1 MLGVL
6 AGFFVVW
13 FIILVGMFVG
23 RRKVLGDNARSVLS
37 ALTFFVASPAL
48 LFETLSKAKLHDV
61 FAAPLLVTAVGA
73 AVTAALFFVIVRFLL
88 KRTVPE
94 SLMSSMSASLANSA
108 NLGIPIAVY
117 VLGDASYVAP
127 LLIFQLAF
135 FTPLFLMAL
144 DATTSSHRT
153 TPGGFV
159 LMILKN
165 PMIVGSALGLV
176 VAGTG
181 WKVPELVMQP
191 IHLIGGAAIPAMLI
205 AFGMS
210 LNGSRP
216 LQAAAGRRIDTL
228 LGSAFKLVVHP
239 GIAYVFARFALGMDG
254 HALFAVV
261 VTSALPTAQN
271 VFVAASRYRTGI
283 TVAKDT
289 VLITTVVAVPAMIC
303 VALLLT

>member
-13 FIILVGMFVG
+13 CIILVGWFVG
-23 RRKVLGDNARSVLS
+23 RQRILGDNARPVLS
-37 ALTFFVASPAL
+37 GLTFFVASPAL
-48 LFETLSKAKLHDV
+48 LFETLSKARLQEV
-61 FAAPLLVTAVGA
+61 FAEPLLVTAVA
-73 AVTAALFFVIVRFLL
+73 AILTAAIFFALARFWL
-88 KRTVPE
+88 KRALPE
-94 SLMSSMSASLANSA
+94 SLMSAMSASLANSA

-135 FTPLFLMAL
+135 FTPVFLMIL
-144 DATTSSHRT
+144 DSSTSTHRT
-153 TPGGFV
+153 TVLGFF
-159 LMILKN
+159 LMILRN
-165 PMIVGSALGLV
+165 PMIVGSGLGLL

-181 WKVPELVMQP
+181 FQVPELVMEP

-210 LNGSRP
+210 LNGTRP
-216 LQAAAGRRIDTL
+216 LQASAGRRVDTL
-228 LGSAFKLVVHP
+228 LASAFKLGVQP
-239 GIAYVFARFALGMDG
+239 ALAYLFARFALGMEG

-261 VTSALPTAQN
+261 VTSSLPTAQN
-271 VFVAASRYRTGI
+271 VFVAASRYQTGL

-289 VLITTVVAVPAMIC
+289 VLITTVVAVPAMIG
-303 VALLLT
+303 VALLLA

>member
-13 FIILVGMFVG
+13 CIILVGMFVG
-23 RRKVLGDNARSVLS
+23 RRNILGENARSVLS

-48 LFETLSKAKLHDV
+48 LFETLSKAKLNDV

-73 AVTAALFFVIVRFLL
+73 VATASLFFCIVRFML
-88 KRTVPE
+88 KRPLPE
-94 SLMSSMSASLANSA
+94 ALVSSMSASLANSA
-108 NLGIPIAVY
+108 NLGIPIAVF

-144 DATTSSHRT
+144 DATTSAHRT
-153 TPGGFV
+153 TPLSFV
-159 LMILKN
+159 LMILRN
-165 PMIVGSALGLV
+165 PMIVGSGLGLG

-181 WKVPELVMQP
+181 WQVPELVLQP
-191 IHLIGGAAIPAMLI
+191 IHLIGGAAIPAMLL

-216 LQAAAGRRIDTL
+216 LQASAGRRVDTL
-228 LGSAFKLVVHP
+228 LASGFKLIVHP
-239 GIAYVFARFALGMDG
+239 LLAFLFASFALGMREQ
-254 HALFAVV
+254 ALFAVV
-261 VTSALPTAQN
+261 VTSSLPTAQN
-271 VFVAASRYRTGI
+271 VFVAATRYQTGL

-289 VLITTVVAVPAMIC
+289 VLITTVVAVPAMIG
-303 VALLLT
+303 VALILT

>member
-13 FIILVGMFVG
+13 CIILVGWFVG
-23 RRKVLGDNARSVLS
+23 RRKILGENARQVLS
-37 ALTFFVASPAL
+37 GLTFFVASPAL
-48 LFETLSKAKLHDV
+48 LFETLSKAKLQEV
-61 FAAPLLVTAVGA
+61 FAAPLLVTAVA
-73 AVTAALFFVIVRFLL
+73 AFATAAIFFAITKFLL
-88 KRTVPE
+88 KRALPE
-94 SLMSSMSASLANSA
+94 ALMSSMAASLANSA

-135 FTPLFLMAL
+135 FTPLFLMIL
-144 DATTSSHRT
+144 DSSTSSHRT
-153 TPGGFV
+153 TPLGFV
-159 LMILKN
+159 VMILRN
-165 PMIVGSALGLV
+165 PMIVGSGLGLL
-176 VAGTG
+176 VAGTALQ
-181 WKVPELVMQP
+181 VPPLVMEP

-216 LQAAAGRRIDTL
+216 LQASAGRRVDTL
-228 LGSAFKLVVHP
+228 LASLFKLVIQP
-239 GIAYVFARFALGMDG
+239 AIAYVFAHFAVGMEG

-271 VFVAASRYRTGI
+271 VFVAASRYKTGL

-289 VLITTVVAVPAMIC
+289 VLLTTVVAVPAMIG
-303 VALLLT
+303 VALLLA

>member
-13 FIILVGMFVG
+13 SIILVGWFVG
-23 RRKVLGDNARSVLS
+23 RRKILGENARQVLS
-37 ALTFFVASPAL
+37 GLTFFVASPAL
-48 LFETLSKAKLHDV
+48 LFETLSKAKLQEV
-61 FAAPLLVTAVGA
+61 FAAPLLVTAVA
-73 AVTAALFFVIVRFLL
+73 AFATAAIFFAITKFLL
-88 KRTVPE
+88 KRALPE
-94 SLMSSMSASLANSA
+94 ALMSSMAASLANSA

-135 FTPLFLMAL
+135 FTPLFLMIL
-144 DATTSSHRT
+144 DSSTSSHRT
-153 TPGGFV
+153 TPLGFV
-159 LMILKN
+159 VMILRN
-165 PMIVGSALGLV
+165 PMIVGSGLGLL

-181 WKVPELVMQP
+181 LQVPPLVMEP

-216 LQAAAGRRIDTL
+216 LQASAGRRVDTL
-228 LGSAFKLVVHP
+228 LASLFKLVIQP
-239 GIAYVFARFALGMDG
+239 ALAYVFAHFAVGMEG

-271 VFVAASRYRTGI
+271 VFVAASRYKTGL

-289 VLITTVVAVPAMIC
+289 VLLTTVVAVPAMIG
-303 VALLLT
+303 VALLLA

>member
-1 MLGVL
+1 VLGVL

-13 FIILVGMFVG
+13 CIILVGMFVG
-23 RRKVLGDNARSVLS
+23 RRGILGENARSVLS

-48 LFETLSKAKLHDV
+48 LFETLSKANLNDI
-61 FAAPLLVTAVGA
+61 FAAPLLVTAIGA
-73 AVTAALFFVIVRFLL
+73 IATAALFFIIVRFLL
-88 KRTVPE
+88 KRSVPE
-94 SLMSSMSASLANSA
+94 SLMSSMGASLANSA
-108 NLGIPIAVY
+108 NLGIPIAVF

-144 DATTSSHRT
+144 DATTSTHRT
-153 TPGGFV
+153 TPLGFV
-159 LMILKN
+159 LMILRN
-165 PMIVGSALGLV
+165 PMIVGSGLGLL

-181 WKVPELVMQP
+181 WHVPELVMQP
-191 IHLIGGAAIPAMLI
+191 IHLIGGAAIPAMLL

-216 LQAAAGRRIDTL
+216 LQASAGRRLDTL
-228 LGSAFKLVVHP
+228 LASGFKLIVHP
-239 GIAYVFARFALGMDG
+239 ALAYVFARFALGMENQ
-254 HALFAVV
+254 ALFAVV

-271 VFVAASRYRTGI
+271 VFVAASRYQTGL

-289 VLITTVVAVPAMIC
+289 VLITTIVAVPAMIG
-303 VALLLT
+303 VALLLA

>member
-1 MLGVL
+1 MVDVL

-13 FIILVGMFVG
+13 SIILVGMFVG
-23 RRKVLGDNARSVLS
+23 RRKLLGENARSVLS

-48 LFETLSKAKLHDV
+48 LFETLSKAKLQDV
-61 FAAPLLVTAVGA
+61 FAAPLLVAAVGA
-73 AVTAALFFVIVRFLL
+73 VATATLYLLISRLLL
-88 KRTVPE
+88 KRKMPE
-94 SLMSSMSASLANSA
+94 ALIGTMSASLANSA
-108 NLGIPIAVY
+108 NLGIPIAVF
-117 VLGDASYVAP
+117 VLGDANYVAP

-135 FTPLFLMAL
+135 FTPVLLMAL

-153 TPGGFV
+153 TPLGFLLLIV
-159 LMILKN
+159 RN
-165 PMIVGSALGLV
+165 PMIVGSGLGLL

-181 WKVPELVMQP
+181 WQVPALVMQP

-216 LQAAAGRRIDTL
+216 LQASAERRLDTL
-228 LGSAFKLVVHP
+228 LASGFKLLVHP
-239 GIAYVFARFALGMDG
+239 LLAYLFARFALGLED
-254 HALFAVV
+254 HALFAAV

-289 VLITTVVAVPAMIC
+289 VLITTVVAVPVLIA
-303 VALLLT
+303 VAFLLK

>member
-1 MLGVL
+1 MIGVL
-6 AGFFVVW
+6 SGFFVVW
-13 FIILVGMFVG
+13 AIILVGMFVG
-23 RRKVLGDNARSVLS
+23 RRNILGENARSVLS
-37 ALTFFVASPAL
+37 SLTFFVASPAL

-73 AVTAALFFVIVRFLL
+73 VVTGLLFFLIVKFWL
-88 KRTVPE
+88 KRSLPE

-108 NLGIPIAVY
+108 NLGIPIAVF

-135 FTPLFLMAL
+135 FTPLYLMAL
-144 DATTSSHRT
+144 DASTSSHRT
-153 TPGGFV
+153 TPVRFL
-159 LMILKN
+159 LMIVKN
-165 PMIVGSALGLV
+165 PMIVGSALGLL

-181 WKVPELVMQP
+181 FQVPTLILEP
-191 IHLIGGAAIPAMLI
+191 IHLIGGAAIPAMLMS
-205 AFGMS
+205 FGMS
-210 LNGSRP
+210 LNGSEP
-216 LQAAAGRRIDTL
+216 LQKAAGRRVDTL
-228 LGSAFKLVVHP
+228 LASGFKLIVHP
-239 GIAYVFARFALGMDG
+239 LIAYLFARFALGMDG

-271 VFVAASRYRTGI
+271 VFVAANRYQAGI

-289 VLITTVVAVPAMIC
+289 VLITTIVAVPAMIA

>member
-13 FIILVGMFVG
+13 AIILVGMFVG
-23 RRKVLGDNARSVLS
+23 RRNILGENARSVLS

-48 LFETLSKAKLHDV
+48 LFETLSKANLHNV

-73 AVTAALFFVIVRFLL
+73 VTTAVLFFGIVRFAL
-88 KRTVPE
+88 KRPVPE
-94 SLMSSMSASLANSA
+94 ALISSMSASLANSA
-108 NLGIPIAVY
+108 NLGIPIAVF

-135 FTPLFLMAL
+135 FTPMFLMAL

-153 TPGGFV
+153 TPLRFV
-159 LMILKN
+159 LMILRN
-165 PMIVGSALGLV
+165 PMIVGTGLGLL

-181 WKVPELVMQP
+181 WQVPPLIMEP

-210 LNGSRP
+210 LNGSKP
-216 LQAAAGRRIDTL
+216 LQASTGRRLDTL
-228 LGSAFKLVVHP
+228 LASGFKLIVHP
-239 GIAYVFARFALGMDG
+239 LVAYLFARFVLGMQEQ
-254 HALFAVV
+254 ALFAAV
-261 VTSALPTAQN
+261 VTAALPTAQN
-271 VFVAASRYRTGI
+271 VFVAASRYRTGV

-289 VLITTVVAVPAMIC
+289 VLITTVVAVPAMIG
-303 VALLLT
+303 VALLLA

>member
-13 FIILVGMFVG
+13 AIILVGWFVG
-23 RRKVLGDNARSVLS
+23 KRNILGDNARSVLS

-48 LFETLSKAKLHDV
+48 LFETLSKAHLQDV
-61 FAAPLLVTAVGA
+61 FAAPLLVSAVGA
-73 AVTAALFFVIVRFLL
+73 IATALIFFSIAKFWL
-88 KRTVPE
+88 KRSLPE
-94 SLMSSMSASLANSA
+94 SLMSSMSSSLANSA

-135 FTPLFLMAL
+135 FTPIFLMIL
-144 DATTSSHRT
+144 DASTSGRRT
-153 TPGGFV
+153 TPLRFV
-159 LMILKN
+159 VMILRN
-165 PMIVGSALGLV
+165 PMIVGSGLGLL

-181 WKVPELVMQP
+181 FSVPELILQP

-210 LNGSRP
+210 LNGTRP
-216 LQAAAGRRIDTL
+216 LQASAGRRVDTL
-228 LGSAFKLVVHP
+228 LASGFKLVVHP
-239 GIAYVFARFALGMDG
+239 TLAYLFAHFALGLSG

-261 VTSALPTAQN
+261 VTAALPTAQN
-271 VFVAASRYRTGI
+271 VFVAASRYQTGV

-289 VLITTVVAVPAMIC
+289 VLITTVVAVPAMIG
-303 VALLLT
+303 VAFLLA

>member
-13 FIILVGMFVG
+13 SIILVGWFVG
-23 RRKVLGDNARSVLS
+23 RRKILGENARQVLS
-37 ALTFFVASPAL
+37 GLTFFVASPAL
-48 LFETLSKAKLHDV
+48 LFETLGKAKLQEV
-61 FAAPLLVTAVGA
+61 FAAPLLVTAVA
-73 AVTAALFFVIVRFLL
+73 AFATAAIFFAITKFLL
-88 KRTVPE
+88 KRALPE
-94 SLMSSMSASLANSA
+94 ALMSSMAASLANSA

-135 FTPLFLMAL
+135 FTPLFLMIL
-144 DATTSSHRT
+144 DSSTSSHRT
-153 TPGGFV
+153 TPLGFV
-159 LMILKN
+159 VMILRN
-165 PMIVGSALGLV
+165 PMIVGSGLGLL

-181 WKVPELVMQP
+181 LQVPPLVMEP

-216 LQAAAGRRIDTL
+216 LQASAGRRVDTL
-228 LGSAFKLVVHP
+228 LASLFKLVIQP
-239 GIAYVFARFALGMDG
+239 AIAYVFAHFAVGMEG

-261 VTSALPTAQN
+261 ITSALPTAQN
-271 VFVAASRYRTGI
+271 VFVAASRYKTGL

-289 VLITTVVAVPAMIC
+289 VLLTTVVAVPAMIG
-303 VALLLT
+303 VALLLA

>member
-1 MLGVL
+1 MIGVL
-6 AGFFVVW
+6 SRFFVVW
-13 FIILVGMFVG
+13 AIILVGMFVG
-23 RRKVLGDNARSVLS
+23 RRGILGENARSVLS
-37 ALTFFVASPAL
+37 SLTFFVASPAL
-48 LFETLSKAKLHDV
+48 LFETLSKAKLHEV

-73 AVTAALFFVIVRFLL
+73 IITGLLFFLIVKFWL
-88 KRTVPE
+88 KRTMPE
-94 SLMSSMSASLANSA
+94 ALMSSMSASLANSA
-108 NLGIPIAVY
+108 NLGIPIAVF

-135 FTPLFLMAL
+135 FTPLYLMAL
-144 DATTSSHRT
+144 DASTSTHRT
-153 TPGGFV
+153 TPLRFL
-159 LMILKN
+159 LMIVKN
-165 PMIVGSALGLV
+165 PMIVGSGLGLL

-181 WKVPELVMQP
+181 FQVPTLIMEP
-191 IHLIGGAAIPAMLI
+191 IHLIGGAAIPAMLM

-216 LQAAAGRRIDTL
+216 LQKDACRRLDTL
-228 LGSAFKLVVHP
+228 LASGFKLFVHP
-239 GIAYVFARFALGMDG
+239 LIAYVFARFALGMDG

-271 VFVAASRYRTGI
+271 VFVAANRYQAGI

-289 VLITTVVAVPAMIC
+289 VLITTIVAVPAMIA

>member
-13 FIILVGMFVG
+13 CIILVGMFVG
-23 RRKVLGDNARSVLS
+23 RRGILGENARSVLS

-48 LFETLSKAKLHDV
+48 LFDTLSKANVHNI
-61 FAAPLLVTAVGA
+61 FAAPLLVAAVGA
-73 AVTAALFFVIVRFLL
+73 FATAGLFFVIVRFLL
-88 KRTVPE
+88 KRTLAE

-144 DATTSSHRT
+144 DATTSTHRT
-153 TPGGFV
+153 TPLSFV
-159 LMILKN
+159 LMILRN
-165 PMIVGSALGLV
+165 PMIVGTGLGLA
-176 VAGTG
+176 VAATG
-181 WKVPELVMQP
+181 WQVPPLVMEP
-191 IHLIGGAAIPAMLI
+191 IHLIGGAAIPAMLL

-216 LQAAAGRRIDTL
+216 LQASAGRRTDTL
-228 LGSAFKLVVHP
+228 LACGFKLVVHP
-239 GIAYVFARFALGMDG
+239 LLAYLFARFALHLEDQ
-254 HALFAVV
+254 ALFAVV

-271 VFVAASRYRTGI
+271 VFVIATRYRTGLA
-283 TVAKDT
+283 VAKDT
-289 VLITTVVAVPAMIC
+289 VLITTVVAVPAMIV

>member
-1 MLGVL
+1 VLGVL

-13 FIILVGMFVG
+13 VIILVGMFVG
-23 RRKVLGDNARSVLS
+23 RRNILGENARPVLS

-73 AVTAALFFVIVRFLL
+73 VTTAVLFFGIVRFAL
-88 KRTVPE
+88 KRSVPE
-94 SLMSSMSASLANSA
+94 ALISSMSASLANSA
-108 NLGIPIAVY
+108 NLGIPIAVF

-153 TPGGFV
+153 TPLSFV
-159 LMILKN
+159 LMILRN
-165 PMIVGSALGLV
+165 PMIVGTGLGLL
-176 VAGTG
+176 VAATG
-181 WKVPELVMQP
+181 WKVPPLILEP

-210 LNGSRP
+210 LNGSKP
-216 LQAAAGRRIDTL
+216 LQAAAGRRLDAL
-228 LGSAFKLVVHP
+228 LASFFKLVVHP
-239 GIAYVFARFALGMDG
+239 LVAYLFARFVLGMQEQ
-254 HALFAVV
+254 ALFAAV
-261 VTSALPTAQN
+261 VTAALPTAQN
-271 VFVAASRYRTGI
+271 VFVAASRYRTGV
-283 TVAKDT
+283 TVARDT
-289 VLITTVVAVPAMIC
+289 VLITTVVAVPAMIG
-303 VALLLT
+303 VALLLA

>member
-23 RRKVLGDNARSVLS
+23 RRNILGDNARSVLS

-48 LFETLSKAKLHDV
+48 LFETLSKARLNDV

-73 AVTAALFFVIVRFLL
+73 VTTAAVYFGVVRLLL
-88 KRTVPE
+88 KRSLPE
-94 SLMSSMSASLANSA
+94 ALVSSMSASLANSA

-135 FTPLFLMAL
+135 FTPLFLMLL
-144 DATTSSHRT
+144 DATTSAHRT
-153 TPGGFV
+153 TPLSFA
-159 LMILKN
+159 LMILRN
-165 PMIVGSALGLV
+165 PMIVGSGLGLL

-181 WKVPELVMQP
+181 WEIPQLILQP
-191 IHLIGGAAIPAMLI
+191 IHLIGGAAIPAMLLS
-205 AFGMS
+205 FGMS

-216 LQAAAGRRIDTL
+216 LQASAERRTDTL
-228 LGSAFKLVVHP
+228 LASGFKLIVHP
-239 GIAYVFARFALGMDG
+239 LLAFLFARFALGLQDQ
-254 HALFAVV
+254 ALFAVV

-271 VFVAASRYRTGI
+271 VFVVANRYRTGL

-289 VLITTVVAVPAMIC
+289 VLITTVVAVPAMIG
-303 VALLLT
+303 VALLLA

>member
-13 FIILVGMFVG
+13 CIILVGMFVG
-23 RRKVLGDNARSVLS
+23 RRGILGENARSVLS

-48 LFETLSKAKLHDV
+48 LFETLSKAKLNDI
-61 FAAPLLVTAVGA
+61 FAAPLLVTALGA
-73 AVTAALFFVIVRFLL
+73 IATAALFFIIVRFLL
-88 KRTVPE
+88 KRPVPE
-94 SLMSSMSASLANSA
+94 SLVSSMGASLANSA
-108 NLGIPIAVY
+108 NLGIPIAVF

-144 DATTSSHRT
+144 DATTSTHRT
-153 TPGGFV
+153 TPLGFG
-159 LMILKN
+159 LMILRN
-165 PMIVGSALGLV
+165 PMIVGSGLGLL

-181 WKVPELVMQP
+181 LQVPELVMQP
-191 IHLIGGAAIPAMLI
+191 IHLIGGAAIPAMLL

-216 LQAAAGRRIDTL
+216 LQASAGRRLDTL
-228 LGSAFKLVVHP
+228 LASSFKLIVHP
-239 GIAYVFARFALGMDG
+239 ALAYVFARFALGMEDQ
-254 HALFAVV
+254 ALFAVV

-271 VFVAASRYRTGI
+271 VFVAASRYQTGL

-289 VLITTVVAVPAMIC
+289 VLITTIVAVPAMIG
-303 VALLLT
+303 VALLLA

>member
-13 FIILVGMFVG
+13 CIILVGMFVG
-23 RRKVLGDNARSVLS
+23 RRGILGENARSVLS

-48 LFETLSKAKLHDV
+48 LFETLSKANLNDI
-61 FAAPLLVTAVGA
+61 FAAPLLVTAIGA
-73 AVTAALFFVIVRFLL
+73 IATAALFFIIVRFLL
-88 KRTVPE
+88 KRSVPE
-94 SLMSSMSASLANSA
+94 SLMSSMGATLANSA
-108 NLGIPIAVY
+108 NLGIPIAVF

-144 DATTSSHRT
+144 DATTSTHRT
-153 TPGGFV
+153 TPLGFV
-159 LMILKN
+159 LMILRN
-165 PMIVGSALGLV
+165 PMIVGSGLGLL

-181 WKVPELVMQP
+181 WHVPELVMQP
-191 IHLIGGAAIPAMLI
+191 IHLIGGAAIPAMLL

-216 LQAAAGRRIDTL
+216 LQASAGRRLDTL
-228 LGSAFKLVVHP
+228 LASGFKLIVHP
-239 GIAYVFARFALGMDG
+239 ALAYVFARFALGMENQ
-254 HALFAVV
+254 ALFAVV

-271 VFVAASRYRTGI
+271 VFVAASRYQTGL

-289 VLITTVVAVPAMIC
+289 VLITTIVAVPAMIG
-303 VALLLT
+303 VALLLA

>member
-13 FIILVGMFVG
+13 AIILVGWFVG
-23 RRKVLGDNARSVLS
+23 KRNILGDNARSVLS

-48 LFETLSKAKLHDV
+48 LFETLSKAHLQDV
-61 FAAPLLVTAVGA
+61 FAAPLLVYAVGA
-73 AVTAALFFVIVRFLL
+73 ISTALIFFSIAKFWL
-88 KRTVPE
+88 KRSLPE
-94 SLMSSMSASLANSA
+94 SLMSSMSSSLANSA

-135 FTPLFLMAL
+135 FTPIFLMIL
-144 DATTSSHRT
+144 DASTSGRRT
-153 TPGGFV
+153 TPLRFV
-159 LMILKN
+159 LMILRN
-165 PMIVGSALGLV
+165 PMIVGSGLGLL

-181 WKVPELVMQP
+181 FSVPELILQP

-210 LNGSRP
+210 LNGTRP
-216 LQAAAGRRIDTL
+216 LQASAGRRVDTL
-228 LGSAFKLVVHP
+228 LASGFKLVVHP
-239 GIAYVFARFALGMDG
+239 TLAYLFAHFALGLSG

-261 VTSALPTAQN
+261 VTAALPTAQN
-271 VFVAASRYRTGI
+271 VFVAASRYQTGV

-289 VLITTVVAVPAMIC
+289 VLITTVVAVPAMIG
-303 VALLLT
+303 VAFLLA

>member
-13 FIILVGMFVG
+13 SIILVGMFVG
-23 RRKVLGDNARSVLS
+23 RRDILGDNARQVLS
-37 ALTFFVASPAL
+37 GLTFFVASPAL
-48 LFETLSKAKLHDV
+48 LFETLSKARLQDV
-61 FAAPLLVTAVGA
+61 FAAPLLVAGTGA
-73 AVTAALFFVIVRFLL
+73 AATAAIFFVIVKFLL
-88 KRTVPE
+88 KRSLPE

-117 VLGDASYVAP
+117 VLGDASHVAP

-144 DATTSSHRT
+144 DATTSTHRT
-153 TPGGFV
+153 TPLRFI

-181 WKVPELVMQP
+181 WHVPDLILQP
-191 IHLIGGAAIPAMLI
+191 IHLIGGAAIPAMLM

-216 LQAAAGRRIDTL
+216 LQAAEGRRLDTL
-228 LGSAFKLVVHP
+228 LASAFKLIVHP
-239 GIAYVFARFALGMDG
+239 AIAYVFARFALGMEG
-254 HALFAVV
+254 QALFAVV
-261 VTSALPTAQN
+261 VTSSLPTAQN

-289 VLITTVVAVPAMIC
+289 VLVTTVVAVPAMIG

>member
-13 FIILVGMFVG
+13 CIILVGWFVG
-23 RRKVLGDNARSVLS
+23 RRKILGENARQVLS
-37 ALTFFVASPAL
+37 GLTFFVASPAL
-48 LFETLSKAKLHDV
+48 LFETLGKAKLQEV
-61 FAAPLLVTAVGA
+61 FAAPLLVTAVA
-73 AVTAALFFVIVRFLL
+73 AFATASIFFAITKFAL
-88 KRTVPE
+88 KRGLPE
-94 SLMSSMSASLANSA
+94 SLMSSMAASLANSA

-135 FTPLFLMAL
+135 FTPLFLMLL
-144 DATTSSHRT
+144 DSSTSSHRT
-153 TPGGFV
+153 SPLGFLV
-159 LMILKN
+159 MILRN
-165 PMIVGSALGLV
+165 PMIVGSGLGLL

-181 WKVPELVMQP
+181 WRVPPLVMEP

-216 LQAAAGRRIDTL
+216 LQASAGRRADTL
-228 LGSAFKLVVHP
+228 LASAFKLIVQP
-239 GIAYVFARFALGMDG
+239 ALAYLFARFALGMEG

-271 VFVAASRYRTGI
+271 VFVAASRYKTGL

-289 VLITTVVAVPAMIC
+289 VLLTTVVAVPAMIG
-303 VALLLT
+303 VALLLA

>member
-13 FIILVGMFVG
+13 AIILVGMFVG
-23 RRKVLGDNARSVLS
+23 RRNILGENARPVLS

-73 AVTAALFFVIVRFLL
+73 VTTAVLFFGIVRFAL
-88 KRTVPE
+88 KRSLPE
-94 SLMSSMSASLANSA
+94 ALISSMSSSLANSA
-108 NLGIPIAVY
+108 NLGIPIAVF

-153 TPGGFV
+153 TPLSFV
-159 LMILKN
+159 LMILRN
-165 PMIVGSALGLV
+165 PMIVGTGLGLL
-176 VAGTG
+176 VAATG
-181 WKVPELVMQP
+181 WTVPPLILEP

-210 LNGSRP
+210 LNGSKP
-216 LQAAAGRRIDTL
+216 LQAAAGRRLDAL
-228 LGSAFKLVVHP
+228 LASFFKLVVHP
-239 GIAYVFARFALGMDG
+239 LVAYLFAHFVLGMQEK
-254 HALFAVV
+254 ALFAAV
-261 VTSALPTAQN
+261 VTAALPTAQN
-271 VFVAASRYRTGI
+271 VFVAASRYRTGV
-283 TVAKDT
+283 TVARDT
-289 VLITTVVAVPAMIC
+289 VLITTVVAVPAMIG
-303 VALLLT
+303 VALLLA

>member
-13 FIILVGMFVG
+13 CIILVGMFVG
-23 RRKVLGDNARSVLS
+23 RRGVLGENARPVLS

-48 LFETLSKAKLHDV
+48 LFDTLSKAKVHDV
-61 FAAPLLVTAVGA
+61 FAAPLLVAAVGA
-73 AVTAALFFVIVRFLL
+73 VATAALFFVIVRFLL
-88 KRTVPE
+88 KRSLPE
-94 SLMSSMSASLANSA
+94 SLISSMSASLANSA

-144 DATTSSHRT
+144 DATTSTHRT
-153 TPGGFV
+153 TPLSFV
-159 LMILKN
+159 LMILRN
-165 PMIVGSALGLV
+165 PMIVGSGLGLA
-176 VAGTG
+176 VAATG
-181 WKVPELVMQP
+181 WQVPPLVMEP
-191 IHLIGGAAIPAMLI
+191 IHLIGGAAIPAMLL

-216 LQAAAGRRIDTL
+216 LQASAGRRIDTL
-228 LGSAFKLVVHP
+228 LACGFKLVVHP
-239 GIAYVFARFALGMDG
+239 LLAYLFARFALHLEDQ
-254 HALFAVV
+254 ALFAVV

-271 VFVAASRYRTGI
+271 VFVIASRYRTGLA
-283 TVAKDT
+283 VAKDT
-289 VLITTVVAVPAMIC
+289 VLVTTVVAVPAMIV
-303 VALLLT
+303 VALLLA

>member
-13 FIILVGMFVG
+13 SIILVGTFVG
-23 RRKVLGDNARSVLS
+23 RQNVLGENARSVLS

-48 LFETLSKAKLHDV
+48 LFETLSKARLHDV
-61 FAAPLLVTAVGA
+61 FAAPLLVAAAGA
-73 AVTAALFFVIVRFLL
+73 IATAALFFMVVRFLL
-88 KRTVPE
+88 KRTMPE

-144 DATTSSHRT
+144 DASTSAHRT
-153 TPGGFV
+153 TPARFA

-165 PMIVGSALGLV
+165 PMIVGSGLGLA

-181 WKVPELVMQP
+181 WRVPELIMQP

-216 LQAAAGRRIDTL
+216 LQAADARRIDAL
-228 LGSAFKLVVHP
+228 LASGFKLVVHP
-239 GIAYVFARFALGMDG
+239 LLAFLFAKFVLGLEG
-254 HALFAVV
+254 QALFAVV

-283 TVAKDT
+283 TVAKDI
-289 VLITTVVAVPAMIC
+289 VLLTTVVAVPAMIG
-303 VALLLT
+303 VALLLA

>member
-1 MLGVL
+1 VLGVL

-13 FIILVGMFVG
+13 AIILVGMFVG
-23 RRKVLGDNARSVLS
+23 RRNILGENARNVLS

-73 AVTAALFFVIVRFLL
+73 ITTAVLFFGIVRFAL
-88 KRTVPE
+88 KRPVPE
-94 SLMSSMSASLANSA
+94 ALISSMSSSLANSA
-108 NLGIPIAVY
+108 NLGIPIAVF

-135 FTPLFLMAL
+135 FTPMFLMAL

-153 TPGGFV
+153 TPLGFA
-159 LMILKN
+159 LMILRN

-181 WKVPELVMQP
+181 WQVPPLLLEP

-216 LQAAAGRRIDTL
+216 LQAAAGRRLDAL
-228 LGSAFKLVVHP
+228 LASFFKLFVHP
-239 GIAYVFARFALGMDG
+239 LVAFLFASFVLGMQEQ
-254 HALFAVV
+254 ALFAAV
-261 VTSALPTAQN
+261 VTASLPTAQN
-271 VFVAASRYRTGI
+271 VFVAASRYRTGV

-289 VLITTVVAVPAMIC
+289 VLITTVVAVPAMIG
-303 VALLLT
+303 VALLLA

>member
-13 FIILVGMFVG
+13 AIILVGTFVG
-23 RRKVLGDNARSVLS
+23 RRNILGENARPVLS

-73 AVTAALFFVIVRFLL
+73 VTTAVLFFGIVRFAL
-88 KRTVPE
+88 KRSLPE
-94 SLMSSMSASLANSA
+94 ALISSMSSSLANSA
-108 NLGIPIAVY
+108 NLGIPIAVF

-153 TPGGFV
+153 TPLSFV
-159 LMILKN
+159 LMILRN
-165 PMIVGSALGLV
+165 PMIVGTGLGLL
-176 VAGTG
+176 VAATG
-181 WKVPELVMQP
+181 WTVPPLILEP

-210 LNGSRP
+210 LNGSKP
-216 LQAAAGRRIDTL
+216 LQAAAGRRLDAL
-228 LGSAFKLVVHP
+228 LASFFKLVVHP
-239 GIAYVFARFALGMDG
+239 LVAYLFAHFVLGMQG
-254 HALFAVV
+254 QALFAAV
-261 VTSALPTAQN
+261 VTAALPTAQN
-271 VFVAASRYRTGI
+271 VFVAASRYRTGV
-283 TVAKDT
+283 TLARDT
-289 VLITTVVAVPAMIC
+289 VLITTVVAVPAMIG
-303 VALLLT
+303 VALLLA

>member
-13 FIILVGMFVG
+13 TIILVGWFVG
-23 RRKVLGDNARSVLS
+23 RRKILGDNARQVLS
-37 ALTFFVASPAL
+37 SLTFFVASPAL
-48 LFETLSKAKLHDV
+48 LFETLSKARLQEV
-61 FAAPLLVTAVGA
+61 FAEPLLVTAVA
-73 AVTAALFFVIVRFLL
+73 AIATAGVFFAIVKFWL
-88 KRTVPE
+88 KRSLPE

-135 FTPLFLMAL
+135 FTPLFLMLL
-144 DATTSSHRT
+144 DSSTSAHRT
-153 TPGGFV
+153 TPLSFAF
-159 LMILKN
+159 MILRN

-181 WKVPELVMQP
+181 WQVPPLVMEP
-191 IHLIGGAAIPAMLI
+191 IQLIGGAAIPAMLI

-216 LQAAAGRRIDTL
+216 LQAAAARRVDTL
-228 LGSAFKLVVHP
+228 LASGFKLGVQPAV
-239 GIAYVFARFALGMDG
+239 AYLFARFALGMEG
-254 HALFAVV
+254 QALFAVV
-261 VTSALPTAQN
+261 VTSGLPTAQN
-271 VFVAASRYRTGI
+271 VFVAASRYKTAL

-289 VLITTVVAVPAMIC
+289 VLITTVVAVPAMIG

>member
-1 MLGVL
+1 VLGVL

-13 FIILVGMFVG
+13 SIILVGMFVG
-23 RRKVLGDNARSVLS
+23 RRQLLGDNARSVLS

-61 FAAPLLVTAVGA
+61 FAAPLLVAAVGA
-73 AVTAALFFVIVRFLL
+73 AITACLYLLISRLLL
-88 KRTVPE
+88 KRPMPE
-94 SLMSSMSASLANSA
+94 ALIATMSASLANSA
-108 NLGIPIAVY
+108 NLGIPIAVF

-135 FTPLFLMAL
+135 FTPILLMAL

-153 TPGGFV
+153 SPVGFLLLIV
-159 LMILKN
+159 RN
-165 PMIVGSALGLV
+165 PMIVGSGLGLL

-181 WKVPELVMQP
+181 WRVPELVMQP
-191 IHLIGGAAIPAMLI
+191 IHLVGGAAIPAMLI

-216 LQAAAGRRIDTL
+216 LQASNGRRLDTWL
-228 LGSAFKLVVHP
+228 ASGFKLGVHP
-239 GIAYVFARFALGMDG
+239 LMAYLFARFALGLQD

-261 VTSALPTAQN
+261 VASALPTAQN
-271 VFVAASRYRTGI
+271 VFVAASRYQTGI

-289 VLITTVVAVPAMIC
+289 VLITTVVAVPALIA
-303 VALLLT
+303 VAFLLT

>member
-13 FIILVGMFVG
+13 CIILVGMFVG
-23 RRKVLGDNARSVLS
+23 RRNILGENARSVLS

-48 LFETLSKAKLHDV
+48 LFETLSKAKLNDV

-73 AVTAALFFVIVRFLL
+73 VATASLFFCIVRFML
-88 KRTVPE
+88 KRPLPE
-94 SLMSSMSASLANSA
+94 ALVSSMSASLANSA
-108 NLGIPIAVY
+108 NLGIPIAVF

-144 DATTSSHRT
+144 DATTSAHRT
-153 TPGGFV
+153 TPLSFV
-159 LMILKN
+159 LMILRN
-165 PMIVGSALGLV
+165 PMIVGSGLGLV

-181 WKVPELVMQP
+181 WQVPELVLQP
-191 IHLIGGAAIPAMLI
+191 IHLIGGAAIPAMLL

-216 LQAAAGRRIDTL
+216 LQASAGRRVDTL
-228 LGSAFKLVVHP
+228 LASGFKLIVHP
-239 GIAYVFARFALGMDG
+239 LLAFLFASFALGMREQ
-254 HALFAVV
+254 ALFAVV
-261 VTSALPTAQN
+261 VTSSLPTAQN
-271 VFVAASRYRTGI
+271 VFVAATRYQTGL

-289 VLITTVVAVPAMIC
+289 VLITTVVAVPAMIG
-303 VALLLT
+303 VALILT